1 MPFTTMVTYYIKN
14 PDFWFHWL
22 DSILSSKFSNNV
34 CFFCRLNYTKIHI
47 SVYLYIYIYRLTK
60 PSKFIIKGSFIERRY
75 EPKKKIKKEK
85 DKEVMKYEASLL
97 QIQYTIKFHMCQ
109 SSFRFSCKS
118 FQLLHLF
125 HLLYQISMLVLFW
138 ENS

>member
-22 DSILSSKFSNNV
+22 DSILSSKFSYNV

-75 EPKKKIKKEK
+75 EPKKNEKRKGQRSYEIWSILTTNTIHNKISHVSEFISIF
-85 DKEVMKYEASLL
+85 M
-97 QIQYTIKFHMCQ
+97 QIVPTT
-109 SSFRFSCKS
+109 SP
-118 FQLLHLF
+118 
-125 HLLYQISMLVLFW
+125 ISPTLPDIHVGAFLGR
-138 ENS
+138 

>member
-75 EPKKKIKKEK
+75 EPKKNKKRKGQRSYEIWSILTTNTIHNKISHVSEFISIFMQI
-85 DKEVMKYEASLL
+85 VPTASP
-97 QIQYTIKFHMCQ
+97 
-109 SSFRFSCKS
+109 
-118 FQLLHLF
+118 
-125 HLLYQISMLVLFW
+125 ISPTLSDIHVGAFLGK
-138 ENS
+138 

>member
-75 EPKKKIKKEK
+75 EPKKNEKRKGQRSYEIWSILTTNTIHNKISHVSEFISIF
-85 DKEVMKYEASLL
+85 M
-97 QIQYTIKFHMCQ
+97 QIVPTT
-109 SSFRFSCKS
+109 SP
-118 FQLLHLF
+118 
-125 HLLYQISMLVLFW
+125 ISPTLSDIHVGAFLGK
-138 ENS
+138 

>member
-22 DSILSSKFSNNV
+22 DSILFSKFSNNV

-75 EPKKKIKKEK
+75 EPKKKKKRK
-85 DKEVMKYEASLL
+85 GQRSYEIWSILTTNTIHNKISHVSEFISIFM
-97 QIQYTIKFHMCQ
+97 QIVPTT
-109 SSFRFSCKS
+109 SP
-118 FQLLHLF
+118 
-125 HLLYQISMLVLFW
+125 ISPTLSDIHVGAFLGK
-138 ENS
+138 

>member
-75 EPKKKIKKEK
+75 EPKKKKKRK
-85 DKEVMKYEASLL
+85 GQRSYEIWSILTTNTIHNKISHVSEFISIFM
-97 QIQYTIKFHMCQ
+97 QIVPTT
-109 SSFRFSCKS
+109 SP
-118 FQLLHLF
+118 
-125 HLLYQISMLVLFW
+125 ISPTLSDIHVGAFLGK
-138 ENS
+138 